1 MKPIHLAH
9 GADPR
14 ASAAEA
20 RRRRYGERPPPP
32 MTLAAWLR
40 WLAEMHRLFPPPPAR
55 RRPFIER
62 DMRL

>member
-1 MKPIHLAH
+1 MRPAR
-9 GADPR
+9 R
-14 ASAAEA
+14 AGPHDSAAEA

-32 MTLAAWLR
+32 MTLAAWLH
-40 WLAEMHRLFPPPPAR
+40 WLAEMHRLFPPPVR